1 MSDNEL
7 EKIKQRKAEMLLKL
21 QSMPSEIITIHGVN
35 ELNKLTKDFPDNV
48 ILIDLWAVWCGPCR
62 IFAPIFEKLHQEYS
76 KDFIFTKVNVDENP
90 SIAQIYGITAIPTTL
105 LIKNGKIVKKFV
117 GVMNYEA
124 LKQILEKLKS

>member
-21 QSMPSEIITIHGVN
+21 QSMPNKIINIRSAD

-62 IFAPIFEKLHQEYS
+62 IFTPIFEKLQQEYS
-76 KDFIFTKVNVDENP
+76 RDFIFTKVNVDENP

-117 GVMNYEA
+117 GVMNYDS
-124 LKQILEKLKS
+124 LKQILEKLKF